1 MLLIPIGHDTKDI
14 TYVNKTRKIYTVFEE
29 ASQLFKAKKLD
40 CVSSG
45 FKS

>member
-1 MLLIPIGHDTKDI
+1 MLLIPNGHGTKNI
-14 TYVNKTRKIYTVFEE
+14 TYVNKTRNIYTVYEE
-29 ASQLFKAKKLD
+29 ASQLFKVKKLD